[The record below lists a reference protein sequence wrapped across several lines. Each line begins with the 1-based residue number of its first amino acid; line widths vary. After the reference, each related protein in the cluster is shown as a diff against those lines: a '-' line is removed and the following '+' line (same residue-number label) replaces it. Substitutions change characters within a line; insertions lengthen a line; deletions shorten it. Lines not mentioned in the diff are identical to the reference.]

1 MIESVESICSR
12 LTLDEK
18 IRLMS
23 GKTMWT
29 LNDIKRVGLPSIR
42 VSDGPQG
49 VRKAVTDL
57 TAIES
62 FPATCFPTACA
73 LACSFNKNL
82 VESVGKAL
90 AKECREQKVNILLAP
105 GLNIKRHPR
114 GGRNFEYFSED
125 PVVSGHLAAA
135 MVKGIQS
142 SGHVGACM
150 KHVCVNNQESW
161 RFRVNALVDERT
173 LREVYLSGFEYVVQT
188 APPWT
193 VMCAYNQLN
202 GIYCSENEWL
212 FQQVLRKEWG
222 YSGHVLTDWGGT
234 NACFCY
240 DKLGVDLLE
249 DYHCCSCSFCLH
261 VYFIIN

>member
-1 MIESVESICSR
+1 MDSVEEIFSR

-18 IRLMS
+18 IKLMS

-29 LNDIKRVGLPSIR
+29 LNEIERVGLPSVR

-49 VRKAVTDL
+49 VRKPLTDI
-57 TAIES
+57 TALES
-62 FPATCFPTACA
+62 FPATCFPPACA
-73 LACSFNKNL
+73 MACSFNKAL
-82 VESVGKAL
+82 AETVGKAL
-90 AKECREQKVNILLAP
+90 SKECRDQGVNLLLGP

-125 PVVSGHLAAA
+125 PVVSGHMAAA

-142 SGHVGACM
+142 SGHVGACI

-161 RFRVNALVDERT
+161 RFRVNAIVDERT
-173 LREVYLSGFEYVVQT
+173 LRELYLPGFEYVVRT
-188 APPWT
+188 ASPWS

-212 FQQVLRKEWG
+212 FQKVFREEFG
-222 YSGHVLTDWGGT
+222 YKGHVVTDWGG
-234 NACFCY
+234 
-240 DKLGVDLLE
+240 K
-249 DYHCCSCSFCLH
+249 
-261 VYFIIN
+261 